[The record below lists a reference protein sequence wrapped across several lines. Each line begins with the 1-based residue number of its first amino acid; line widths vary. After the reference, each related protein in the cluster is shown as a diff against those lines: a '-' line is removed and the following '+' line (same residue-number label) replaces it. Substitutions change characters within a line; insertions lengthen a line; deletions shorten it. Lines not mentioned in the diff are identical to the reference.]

1 MSDAAAEE
9 VIEEVWT
16 PKAAAEASV
25 LQQRQQFKSPKFA
38 ALAGGFSLAG
48 AKSDDNLQPYFSWP
62 LLLRSCRSLAL
73 CRYVTVPPNSE
84 DVPVDWGQV
93 RGICFRLLPVFNPL
107 SGFGACCLPHCDVHS
122 QPLLQ
127 VSRPSYAP
135 SVYDPARSLPTL
147 SLYLLSNPC
156 WFIRAHLQLDCRVCL
171 PLFSRQRPRKSNRRQ
186 KLPDDF
192 AVCLHVARQQLC
204 HEGRQQLKNIVAS
217 VRIAI

>member
-62 LLLRSCRSLAL
+62 LLLHSCRSLAL

-93 RGICFRLLPVFNPL
+93 RSICFRLFKLLPVLNTL
-107 SGFGACCLPHCDVHS
+107 SGFGACCLAHCDVHT

-127 VSRPSYAP
+127 VYTPSF
-135 SVYDPARSLPTL
+135 YDPARSLPTL
-147 SLYLLSNPC
+147 PRSRYVYFRILVYSCAFAAGLLCSPPSLLLPTP
-156 WFIRAHLQLDCRVCL
+156 AQVK
-171 PLFSRQRPRKSNRRQ
+171 PKA
-186 KLPDDF
+186 K
-192 AVCLHVARQQLC
+192 
-204 HEGRQQLKNIVAS
+204 AS
-217 VRIAI
+217 